1 MQREP
6 MTKAGYEKLSAELK
20 GLKSKDRPETIQAI
34 SEARAQG
41 DLSENAEYHAA
52 KEKQG
57 FIEGRIQE
65 LEAALSVADVIDI
78 VSLPKDKIAFGATVK
93 LLNDETGKEV
103 VYQIVGRM
111 EADLEN
117 RKISTDSPISRAM
130 IGKAVGDTVVVRA
143 PKGDIEYEITDI
155 GYKE

>member
-6 MTKAGYEKLSAELK
+6 MTKAGYEKLTAELK
-20 GLKSKDRPETIQAI
+20 KLKSQDRPQIVQAI
-34 SEARAQG
+34 SEAREQG

-65 LEAALSVADVIDI
+65 LEGGLSLAEVIEFTK
-78 VSLPKDKIAFGATVK
+78 LPKDKIAFGSTVE
-93 LLNDETGKEV
+93 LLNDETGKKV
-103 VYQIVGRM
+103 TYQIVGRM

-117 RKISTDSPISRAM
+117 KKISIDSPIARAM
-130 IGKAVGDTVVVRA
+130 IGKTEGDTVTVRA
-143 PKGDIEYEITDI
+143 PKGDIEYEITGI
-155 GYKE
+155 SYVE